1 MNPFSTHV
9 RLMTFTL
16 AIAEVLGASS
26 PAAGQGAAK
35 PQFSIGYQYAHL
47 FETNFPC
54 CFYADFAW
62 PVANPM
68 LSIVGELSGAR
79 SESATLRML
88 AAMGGVRVSSRMN
101 PKVVPFGQVLVGV
114 ANVDAAAGGKF
125 KSADLKPGT
134 SVQDFALQLG
144 GGVNVPIS
152 DRWGVR
158 AGADYRRIF
167 HEGKGENGFRVR
179 GGIVLSINR

>member
-1 MNPFSTHV
+1 MNRLSTHV

-16 AIAEVLGASS
+16 AIAVVLGASS

-35 PQFSIGYQYAHL
+35 PEFSVGYQYAHL
-47 FETNFPC
+47 FDTNFPC

-68 LSIVGELSGAR
+68 LTIVGELSGAR
-79 SESATLRML
+79 SESATLTML
-88 AAMGGVRVSSRMN
+88 AALGGVRVSSRLN

-114 ANVDAAAGGKF
+114 ANPDAAAGGTF
-125 KSADLKPGT
+125 KSVDLKPGT
-134 SVQDFALQLG
+134 SSQDFALQLS
-144 GGVNVPIS
+144 GGVNVSIT

-158 AGADYRRIF
+158 TGAGYRRIF
-167 HEGKGENGFRVR
+167 HEGKGENGFRVV